1 MRSMHAIRLH
11 QFGPAENLRFE
22 AVPDLEP
29 GAGQVA
35 LDVRAAGVHFVDTTI
50 RSGADGGPFEL
61 PALPHIPGREVAG
74 VVDRLGEGVD
84 PSWLGRAVV
93 GHLGIASAGYAER
106 AVIATDSLHDIPDGV
121 PFEHAVAMIG
131 TGRTT
136 MGILRLAELT
146 DDDSVVVLAA
156 AGGLGALLVQHAVH
170 RGRRVVGAAGGPAK
184 VRQVADLGATVA
196 VGYDEPGWTKRVTDE
211 LGDRPATVLFDGV
224 GGERSTAAVDLLADG
239 GRRVVYGWSSGGE
252 VDLPSDAEARGVTSF
267 VVLGPR
273 MLDLPGGMR
282 TLETWSMEALARGD
296 LTPLVT
302 TFPLADAAAA
312 HRALETRATTGKV
325 VLIP

>member
-1 MRSMHAIRLH
+1 VRRVHAIRLH
-11 QFGPAENLRFE
+11 EFGPAENLRYE
-22 AVPDLEP
+22 EVPDPEP
-29 GAGQVA
+29 GPGQVA
-35 LDVRAAGVHFVDTTI
+35 LDVRAVGVHFVDTTI
-50 RSGADGGPFEL
+50 RRGADGGPFEL
-61 PALPHIPGREVAG
+61 PDLPHIPGREVAG
-74 VVDRLGEGVD
+74 VVDRVGEGVD
-84 PSWLGRAVV
+84 PSWLGRSVV

-106 AVIATDSLHDIPDGV
+106 AVIATESLHEVPDGV

-146 DDDSVVVLAA
+146 DDETIVVLAA
-156 AGGLGALLVQHAVH
+156 AGGIGALLVQHAVH
-170 RGRRVVGAAGGPAK
+170 RGLRVVGAAGGPAK
-184 VRQVADLGATVA
+184 VRLVAELGATVA
-196 VGYDEPGWTKRVTDE
+196 VDYDEPGWTKRVTDE
-211 LGDRPATVLFDGV
+211 LGDRPATALFDGV

-239 GRRVVYGWSSGGE
+239 GRRVVYGWASGGE
-252 VDLPSDAEARGVTSF
+252 VDLPAEAGARGVTSF

-302 TFPLADAAAA
+302 TFPLADAAQA

-325 VLIP
+325 VLVP